1 MPAAPSPRFTFPVRE
16 VLLGVALLGSVAT
29 LAAWQ
34 LAGADIE
41 FVVARALSVLLVVS
55 PFATVVAT
63 RVSAR
68 REQRVLDDLRVHSV
82 DAGMLDV
89 AAATTVVVFDTA
101 GTLTAG
107 TPTVS
112 AIVPALGGSAVDILA
127 VAASA
132 EFESPHPLGRA
143 IVAEARAQ
151 SLVVA
156 PPTGFTT
163 LEGRG
168 VRSTVAG
175 QEVLVGSGRLVAEQG
190 LRLDESLSA
199 AAHAHAAAGATVLVV
214 IVAGQIVGLIA
225 IADPLR
231 TGAHDAVARLRALK
245 VRVAMLTG
253 APLEVSDWLS
263 VRLGL
268 DEVFAGVLPQD
279 KPDVVSRL
287 QHRGARVLAVGDSID
302 DGPTLDQ
309 ADVGVALGADAGDA
323 DIRIAGRDPRSVADL
338 LEYCRARVRG
348 RRRRLAIIAGYH
360 AVTVPIAA
368 GVLAGVGILMPPVL
382 ALALSLALLGGLALD
397 AGALRARRR
406 P

>member
-1 MPAAPSPRFTFPVRE
+1 MPAAPSPRFTLPVRE
-16 VLLGVALLGSVAT
+16 VLLGVALLGSAVTFAG
-29 LAAWQ
+29 WQ
-34 LAGADIE
+34 LSGADLE
-41 FVVARALSVLLVVS
+41 FTVARALSVLLVVS
-55 PFATVVAT
+55 PFAPVVAA
-63 RVSAR
+63 RVAAR
-68 REQRVLDDLRVHSV
+68 RERRVLDDLRVHSV
-82 DAGMLDV
+82 DAAMLEA

-107 TPTVS
+107 TPTVT
-112 AIVPALGGSAVDILA
+112 AVVPAPGGSAAEVLA
-127 VAASA
+127 AAASA
-132 EFESPHPLGRA
+132 EFESPHPLARA
-143 IVAEARAQ
+143 IVAQARAQ

-175 QEVLVGSGRLVAEQG
+175 QEVLVGSARLVAEQG
-190 LRLDESLSA
+190 LRLDESLSM
-199 AAHAHAAAGATVLVV
+199 AAHAQAAAGATVLVV
-214 IVAGQIVGLIA
+214 IVAGQVIGLIA

-231 TGAHDAVARLRALK
+231 TGAHDAIGRLRALR

-279 KPDVVSRL
+279 KPDLVSRL

-302 DGPTLDQ
+302 DGPTLTQ

-323 DIRIAGRDPRSVADL
+323 DIRIASRDPRSVADL

-348 RRRRLAIIAGYH
+348 RRRRLAILVGYH
-360 AVTVPIAA
+360 LMTVPVAA
-368 GVLAGVGILMPPVL
+368 GALAGVGLLMPPVL

-397 AGALRARRR
+397 AGGARARRG